1 MGRFAFFEGRFVPLE
16 EAKISVQT
24 HAFLYGTA
32 VFEGIRAYWV
42 EEERDLLVFRM
53 REHYERLIDSC
64 RILRI
69 RPRYN
74 VDELCEITVELL
86 ARNNDEQD
94 VYLRPIYYKSS
105 ATIGPELGRVDDD
118 FVLFSVPMG
127 EYLDLEKGLRV
138 RVSSWRRLSDNML
151 PGRAKVNGAYVNAA
165 LAKTEAVD
173 DGYDE
178 AIFLT
183 QDGHVSEGSAEN
195 LFIVRDG
202 VLITPPVTDDI
213 LEGITRATIMELAR
227 EELGLEVVE
236 RSIDRTELY
245 VADEAFFTGTGAQ
258 VSPISEI
265 DNRPVGSG
273 GIGPISR
280 QIQELY
286 FRVVRGKEPR
296 YRKWCTPV
304 RATVRRE

>member
-1 MGRFAFFEGRFVPLE
+1 MGRYAFFQGSVVPLE

-42 EEERDLLVFRM
+42 EDEGEMLVFRM
-53 REHYERLIDSC
+53 REHYERLLNSC
-64 RILRI
+64 RILRMKSK
-69 RPRYN
+69 YTAE
-74 VDELCEITVELL
+74 ELCEISLDLL
-86 ARNNDEQD
+86 ARNGDRQD
-94 VYLRPIYYKSS
+94 MYLRPIFYKSDH
-105 ATIGPELGRVDDD
+105 AIGPELSRIGDD
-118 FVLFSVPMG
+118 FVLFAIPMG
-127 EYLDLEKGLRV
+127 AYLDLEKGLRV
-138 RVSSWRRLSDNML
+138 RVSSWRRMSDNSL

-183 QDGHVSEGSAEN
+183 ESGHVSEGSAEN

-202 VLITPPVTDDI
+202 RLITPPVSEDI
-213 LEGITRATIMELAR
+213 LEGITRSTIMELA
-227 EELGLEVVE
+227 ENELGLSVVE

-245 VADEAFFTGTGAQ
+245 IADEAFFVGTGAQ

-265 DNRPVGSG
+265 DRRPIGSG
-273 GIGPISR
+273 EIGPISR
-280 QIQELY
+280 RIQEFY
-286 FRVVRGKEPR
+286 FQVVRGKQPA
-296 YRKWCTPV
+296 YRHWCSPIRARTP
-304 RATVRRE
+304 